1 MGLKALN
8 TKNAFSAAQS
18 KSKKMAG
25 KMASNDINARLAA
38 NVLTV
43 ASAFKT
49 TSFGQLIAQANKR
62 PRSLPSS
69 MDAAAKP
76 SIAAFAVCKSGSA
89 TRCPKQPTSL
99 WTPPILAAILAC
111 WC

>member
-1 MGLKALN
+1 
-8 TKNAFSAAQS
+8 
-18 KSKKMAG
+18 MAG

-38 NVLTV
+38 NVLT
-43 ASAFKT
+43 AANAFKT

-76 SIAAFAVCKSGSA
+76 SIAAFAVFKSGSA
-89 TRCPKQPTSL
+89 RHFPKTTTSSLIPNTSRARYACRC
-99 WTPPILAAILAC
+99 
-111 WC
+111 